1 MINPAKTLWW
11 ETYELWDAVLY
22 RIGDVYYKVKPPK
35 ARPTSSSS
43 HRHTTGPRRSR
54 REMRERRALGY

>member
-22 RIGDVYYKVKPPK
+22 RIGDVYYKAKPPK
-35 ARPTSSSS
+35 ARPASSSS
-43 HRHTTGPRRSR
+43 RRHMARRRRSR
-54 REMRERRALGY
+54 RERRALGY